1 MPTLYQRIIELSD
14 TETAISLLHYL
25 ESDIST
31 DGKTKKVLLSEIS
44 DLIDATIRDAIISEA
59 VIEARKQNVHIVN
72 DTDFTDNDTNNY
84 TEIRIDPVTLDR
96 VYTPPTHVITNGY
109 KKIRIVN
116 SGDGSHK
123 ITVNRY
129 GASNLIVY
137 SGNDPWSLTS
147 IELIQ
152 AGDYIE
158 IERDGTNWIK
168 CNEPYW
174 HTISNPEIGPLGTK
188 FTGTWSADSFSGG
201 LLITLTTLPI
211 GTLAIRF
218 PGMFRDTTGGTLFWR
233 KNGDANISNT
243 PYAATDHSHRLLYT
257 GSTNFYFSFQ
267 DVVWLSFD
275 FKVQFASRF
284 TTGDLYIYHPC
295 GYLQ

>member
-1 MPTLYQRIIELSD
+1 MPTLYQRIVELTD
-14 TETAISLLHYL
+14 TEIAISLLHYL

-59 VIEARKQNVHIVN
+59 VIEARKQNVYIVN

-174 HTISNPEIGPLGTK
+174 HKISNPPVGHIANKVAGWTADQFTPNGLEVTYSALPLGAIANRSLVFQTTIPSDIFFRK
-188 FTGTWSADSFSGG
+188 SGDS
-201 LLITLTTLPI
+201 
-211 GTLAIRF
+211 
-218 PGMFRDTTGGTLFWR
+218 
-233 KNGDANISNT
+233 NISNT
-243 PYAATDHSHRLLYT
+243 PNGTQEYSHLLVDATFTRLICNIWM
-257 GSTNFYFSFQ
+257 S
-267 DVVWLSFD
+267 DD
-275 FKVQFASRF
+275 KKAQFAV
-284 TTGDLYIYHPC
+284 TNTATDLYISYPSE
-295 GYLQ
+295 YLQ